1 MPSKESEELKRSFQ
15 VVAANFPQDDNSFL
29 ELAVYDQMVKAG
41 REAVGVSFED
51 VTVQTDLGPVPCKWI
66 RPEGTNAAK
75 HVMLFMHGG
84 GFR

>member
-15 VVAANFPQDDNSFL
+15 AAAANFPQDDNSYL

-41 REAVGVSFED
+41 KEAVGVSFED
-51 VTVQTDLGPVPCKWI
+51 VDIPTHLGPIPCKWI
-66 RPEGTNAAK
+66 RPEGSNTAK